1 MRAIIITA
9 FCALCLSLVPLHA
22 ATEKADTLNVMKID
36 DQAYETF
43 DGKELEGKTIV
54 TYNTSVC
61 TIVFDGQEQL
71 VKLHLIKT
79 SDYTAPMPEIYFI
92 DDKEVDKDA
101 IDRLKPHQIESVI
114 VNKIDGT
121 IRVFLKKG

>member
-1 MRAIIITA
+1 
-9 FCALCLSLVPLHA
+9 
-22 ATEKADTLNVMKID
+22 MKIN

-54 TYNTSVC
+54 TYNTGVC
-61 TIVFDGQEQL
+61 TIVFDGKEQL

-79 SDYTAPMPEIYFI
+79 SDYTAPMTEIYFI
-92 DDKEVDKDA
+92 NDKEVDKDA
-101 IDRLKPHQIESVI
+101 VDRLKPHQIESVI